1 MMIIVWIAL
10 PLAGL
15 ILGWMIRW
23 LYAKFQLTAS
33 EQRAE
38 RLKREAVREAE
49 AKRKELELEAKAE
62 LMRMR
67 ETQERELRER
77 RKELDRIQRRL
88 DKKEEIADQK
98 VALAE
103 KQKHQYE
110 TREQGLEQLKTRADV
125 ERRNLQEQL
134 EHVSGLTREEA
145 KELIIS
151 SLENEARHEAEGAMR
166 KIEREAEQ
174 NAERTARE
182 ILVST
187 IQRMTSE
194 VSTEIMVSSVTLPND
209 DMKGRIIG
217 RDGRNIRALETA
229 TGADI
234 VIDDTPEAVVVSC
247 FDPVRKE
254 IARRSLERLIIDG
267 RIHPGRIEDIVRRVT
282 ADVGKII
289 FDEGE
294 QILYEIGI
302 HDMPPEGITAI
313 GRLHFRT
320 SYGQNVLAHSKEV
333 ATLAGMLAR
342 ELKANSDIAKRGAIL
357 HDVGKA
363 IEANDDSTHVELGVD
378 LAKRLG
384 ESDEVINCIA
394 AHHGDVPYSCV
405 ESVIVQIAD
414 ALSASR
420 PGARRESL
428 DNYIK
433 RLENLEQIAEGFNG
447 VERAYAIQAGREL
460 RVLVNHE
467 EVNDEEAQ
475 DIAHQIARRIEGEL
489 RYPGR
494 IKLTLIREAR
504 IIEYAR

>member
-10 PLAGL
+10 PLAGV

-62 LMRMR
+62 LMHMR
-67 ETQERELRER
+67 EAQERELRER
-77 RKELDRIQRRL
+77 RRDLEHTQRRL
-88 DKKEEIADQK
+88 DKKEELAEQK
-98 VALAE
+98 VALTE

-110 TREQGLEQLKTRADV
+110 TRERGLEQLKTKAET
-125 ERRNLQEQL
+125 ERHNLQEQL

-145 KELIIS
+145 KTLIIA
-151 SLENEARHEAEGAMR
+151 SLENETRHEAEGMVR

-174 NAERTARE
+174 NAERNARE

-234 VIDDTPEAVVVSC
+234 IIDDTPEAVVVSC

-289 FDEGE
+289 FEEGE
-294 QILYEIGI
+294 QTLYELGI

-333 ATLAGMLAR
+333 AMLGGMIAR
-342 ELKANSDIAKRGAIL
+342 ELKASNSIVKRGAIL

-363 IEANDDSTHVELGVD
+363 MEPNNDSTHVELGVD

-428 DNYIK
+428 ENYIK
-433 RLENLEQIAEGFNG
+433 RLENLEQIAESFNG
-447 VERAYAIQAGREL
+447 VERSYAIQAGREL

-475 DIAHQIARRIEGEL
+475 DIAHQIARRIEDEL

-504 IIEYAR
+504 ITEYAR